1 VYVVINGK
9 FFKRNYRANAISFKP
24 ETDLFSTDDLEKSAV
39 SCVVSLWVFFV
50 RLSAWDNM
58 LGAINMINAKLQIIT
73 LRMFFMTL
81 VLNDKKPANVIES
94 HSGGIDITYR
104 KIFNLGKKATVNFL
118 IN

>member
-1 VYVVINGK
+1 MP
-9 FFKRNYRANAISFKP
+9 SLFKP

-81 VLNDKKPANVIES
+81 VLNDKKTS
-94 HSGGIDITYR
+94 KCY
-104 KIFNLGKKATVNFL
+104 
-118 IN
+118 